1 MASIIRVK
9 RSTGATAPSSL
20 NFGEL
25 AITIGAGTQAN
36 KGERLFIGDDASPS
50 NIDVIGG
57 KYYTD
62 LMAHAPGLVAGTTN
76 PAAASN
82 GFVAIVD
89 QNRKV
94 DQWNVDDL
102 RLDGNTLSS
111 QTTDAD
117 INIDPNGS
125 GEIVIPDD
133 TFLTFG
139 DSKDAKIEY
148 DENGTD
154 KIQVSGADWVYGNTV
169 ALTIQDPT
177 QSNNKDTGSIVT
189 EGGLG
194 VEKNVNIGGDLN
206 VAGVGTFIG
215 GIILPPDAALTV
227 GNIGIHSNK
236 IETLAGGGN
245 QIFIDPFPS
254 GTSNEGDVII
264 KGNLQVDGTTTAVN
278 STNVTVN
285 DPIMRVGDV
294 TSVRSVM
301 ATVSSGA
308 NTITVDSVVGLQVA
322 DVVAGTSIPNNTTI
336 SSINSGTKVITL
348 SANVTAGIS
357 TTAQLTITHAK
368 DTNTDRGISF
378 NYNTSTGVA
387 NNKTGF
393 FGYNDSTGENSGA
406 PARAFTYIPDATVTN
421 EVVTGVRGNLDIKGI
436 YYQTG
441 DFSTHGIVYFDSD
454 GLQKSSDAP
463 SAATF
468 TSTQVLTAVTEVT
481 IALPS
486 ALSVTAGDRITQPSG
501 GGSQQGVVKT
511 TSNTTSITLIGV
523 QGTFTNSADLFKNGT
538 TTSITPS
545 SAPTVVYTDKPVW
558 TTTIDGGVF

>member
-9 RSTGATAPSSL
+9 RSTGATAPTSL

-139 DSKDAKIEY
+139 TSKDAKIEY

-169 ALTIQDPT
+169 ALTLQDTT
-177 QSNNKDTGSIVT
+177 QSNNKDTGSLVT
-189 EGGLG
+189 EGGVG
-194 VEKNVNIGGDLN
+194 IEKNLNVGGDLN
-206 VAGVGTFIG
+206 VTGVGTFVG

-245 QIFIDPFPS
+245 QLFIDPFPS
-254 GTSNEGDVII
+254 GTSSEGDVII

-308 NTITVDSVVGLQVA
+308 NTITVDSVTGLQVA
-322 DVVAGTSIPNNTTI
+322 DIVAGTSIPNSTTI
-336 SSINSGTKVITL
+336 TNINSGTKVITL
-348 SANVTAGIS
+348 SANVTAGIA
-357 TTAQLTITHAK
+357 TTAQLTVTHAK

-378 NYNTSTGVA
+378 NYNTSTGIS

-393 FGYNDSTGENSGA
+393 FGYNDSAGEGSSA
-406 PARAFTYIPDATVTN
+406 PARAFTYIPEATVTN
-421 EVVTGVRGNLDIKGI
+421 EVVTGTRGNLDIKGI

-454 GLQKSSDAP
+454 GLQNSSAAP

-486 ALSVTAGDRITQPSG
+486 ALSVTAGDRITQA

-523 QGTFTNSADLFKNGT
+523 QGTFNNSADLFKNGT

>member
-1 MASIIRVK
+1 
-9 RSTGATAPSSL
+9 
-20 NFGEL
+20 
-25 AITIGAGTQAN
+25 
-36 KGERLFIGDDASPS
+36 
-50 NIDVIGG
+50 
-57 KYYTD
+57 
-62 LMAHAPGLVAGTTN
+62 
-76 PAAASN
+76 
-82 GFVAIVD
+82 
-89 QNRKV
+89 
-94 DQWNVDDL
+94 
-102 RLDGNTLSS
+102 
-111 QTTDAD
+111 
-117 INIDPNGS
+117 
-125 GEIVIPDD
+125 
-133 TFLTFG
+133 
-139 DSKDAKIEY
+139 
-148 DENGTD
+148 
-154 KIQVSGADWVYGNTV
+154 
-169 ALTIQDPT
+169 
-177 QSNNKDTGSIVT
+177 
-189 EGGLG
+189 
-194 VEKNVNIGGDLN
+194 
-206 VAGVGTFIG
+206 
-215 GIILPPDAALTV
+215 
-227 GNIGIHSNK
+227 
-236 IETLAGGGN
+236 
-245 QIFIDPFPS
+245 
-254 GTSNEGDVII
+254 
-264 KGNLQVDGTTTAVN
+264 
-278 STNVTVN
+278 
-285 DPIMRVGDV
+285 
-294 TSVRSVM
+294 M

-393 FGYNDSTGENSGA
+393 FGYNDSTGEGSSA

-421 EVVTGVRGNLDIKGI
+421 EVVTGTRGNLDIKGI

-454 GLQKSSDAP
+454 GLQNSSDAP

-486 ALSVTAGDRITQPSG
+486 ALSVTAGDRITQA

>member
-9 RSTGATAPSSL
+9 RSTGATAPTSL

-322 DVVAGTSIPNNTTI
+322 DIVAGTSIPNNTTI

-393 FGYNDSTGENSGA
+393 FGYNDSTGENSSA

-421 EVVTGVRGNLDIKGI
+421 EVVTGTRGNLDIKGI

>member
-9 RSTGATAPSSL
+9 RSTGATAPTSL

-308 NTITVDSVVGLQVA
+308 NTITVDSVTGLQVA

-393 FGYNDSTGENSGA
+393 FGYNDSTGENSSA

-421 EVVTGVRGNLDIKGI
+421 EVVTGTRGNLDIKGI

>member
-9 RSTGATAPSSL
+9 RSTGATAPTSL

-245 QIFIDPFPS
+245 QLFIDPFPS

-322 DVVAGTSIPNNTTI
+322 DIVAGTSIPNNTTI

-486 ALSVTAGDRITQPSG
+486 ALSVTAGDRITQA

>member
-76 PAAASN
+76 PTTASN

-139 DSKDAKIEY
+139 TSKDAKIEY
-148 DENGTD
+148 DENGSD

-194 VEKNVNIGGDLN
+194 VEKNVNIGGNLN
-206 VAGVGTFIG
+206 VTGVGTFVG

-245 QIFIDPFPS
+245 QLFIDPFPS
-254 GTSNEGDVII
+254 GTSSEGDVII

-308 NTITVDSVVGLQVA
+308 NTITVDSVTGLQVA
-322 DVVAGTSIPNNTTI
+322 DIVAGTSIPNNTTI

-348 SANVTAGIS
+348 SANVTAGIA
-357 TTAQLTITHAK
+357 TTAQLTVTHAK

-378 NYNTSTGVA
+378 NYNTSTGIS

-393 FGYNDSTGENSGA
+393 FGYNDSAGEGSSA

-421 EVVTGVRGNLDIKGI
+421 EVVTGTRGNLDIKGI

-454 GLQKSSDAP
+454 GLQNSSAAP

-486 ALSVTAGDRITQPSG
+486 ALSVTAGDRITQA

-523 QGTFTNSADLFKNGT
+523 QGTFNNSADLFKNGT

>member
-9 RSTGATAPSSL
+9 RSTGATAPTSL

-322 DVVAGTSIPNNTTI
+322 DIVAGTSIPNNTTI

-421 EVVTGVRGNLDIKGI
+421 EVVTGTRGNLDIKGI

-454 GLQKSSDAP
+454 GLQNSSAAP

-486 ALSVTAGDRITQPSG
+486 ALSVTAGDRITQA

>member
-9 RSTGATAPSSL
+9 RSTGATAPTSL

-139 DSKDAKIEY
+139 TSKDAKIEY

-194 VEKNVNIGGDLN
+194 VEKNVNIGGNLN
-206 VAGVGTFIG
+206 VTGVGTFVG

-308 NTITVDSVVGLQVA
+308 NTITVDSITGLQVA
-322 DVVAGTSIPNNTTI
+322 DVVAGTSIPNGTTI

-348 SANVTAGIS
+348 SANVTAGIA

-378 NYNTSTGVA
+378 NYNTSTGIS

-486 ALSVTAGDRITQPSG
+486 ALSVTAGDRITQA

>member
-139 DSKDAKIEY
+139 TSKDAKIEY
-148 DENGTD
+148 DENGSD

-308 NTITVDSVVGLQVA
+308 NTITVDSITGLQVA
-322 DVVAGTSIPNNTTI
+322 DVVAGTSIPNGTTI

-348 SANVTAGIS
+348 SANVTAGIA

-378 NYNTSTGVA
+378 NYNTSTGIS

-393 FGYNDSTGENSGA
+393 FGYNDSAGEGSSA

-486 ALSVTAGDRITQPSG
+486 ALSVTAGDRITQA

-523 QGTFTNSADLFKNGT
+523 QGTFNNSADLFKNGT

>member
-76 PAAASN
+76 PTTASN

-139 DSKDAKIEY
+139 TSKDAKIEY

-169 ALTIQDPT
+169 ALTLQDTT
-177 QSNNKDTGSIVT
+177 QSNNKDTGSLVT
-189 EGGLG
+189 EGGVG
-194 VEKNVNIGGDLN
+194 IEKNLNVGGDLN
-206 VAGVGTFIG
+206 VTGVGTFVG

-245 QIFIDPFPS
+245 QLFIDPFPS
-254 GTSNEGDVII
+254 GTSSEGDVII

-308 NTITVDSVVGLQVA
+308 NTITVDSVTGLQVA
-322 DVVAGTSIPNNTTI
+322 DVVAGTSIPNSTTI
-336 SSINSGTKVITL
+336 TNINSGTKVITL
-348 SANVTAGIS
+348 SANVTAGIA
-357 TTAQLTITHAK
+357 TTAQLTVTHAK

-378 NYNTSTGVA
+378 NYNTSTGIS

-393 FGYNDSTGENSGA
+393 FGYNDSAGEGSSA

-421 EVVTGVRGNLDIKGI
+421 EVVTGTRGNLDIKGI

-454 GLQKSSDAP
+454 GLQNSSAAP

-486 ALSVTAGDRITQPSG
+486 ALSVTAGDRITQA

-523 QGTFTNSADLFKNGT
+523 QGTFNNSADLFKNGT

>member
-9 RSTGATAPSSL
+9 RSTGATAPTSL

-308 NTITVDSVVGLQVA
+308 NTITVDSIVGLQVA

-336 SSINSGTKVITL
+336 SSINSGAKVITL

-387 NNKTGF
+387 NNKIGF
-393 FGYNDSTGENSGA
+393 FGYNDSTGQNSGA

-486 ALSVTAGDRITQPSG
+486 ALSVTAGDRITQA

>member
-62 LMAHAPGLVAGTTN
+62 LMAHGPGLVAGTTN

-169 ALTIQDPT
+169 ALTLQDTT
-177 QSNNKDTGSIVT
+177 QSNNKDTGSLVT

-245 QIFIDPFPS
+245 QLFIDPFPS
-254 GTSNEGDVII
+254 GTSSEGDVII

-308 NTITVDSVVGLQVA
+308 NTITVDSITGLQVA

-378 NYNTSTGVA
+378 NYNTSTGVS

-421 EVVTGVRGNLDIKGI
+421 EVVTGTRGNLDIKGI

-454 GLQKSSDAP
+454 GLQNSSAAP

-486 ALSVTAGDRITQPSG
+486 ALSVTAGDRITQAG
-501 GGSQQGVVKT
+501 GTQQGVVKT

>member
-139 DSKDAKIEY
+139 TSKDAKIEY

-308 NTITVDSVVGLQVA
+308 NTITVDSITGLQVA

-336 SSINSGTKVITL
+336 SSINSGAKVITL

-387 NNKTGF
+387 NNKIGF
-393 FGYNDSTGENSGA
+393 FGYNDSTGQNSGA

-481 IALPS
+481 IPLPS
-486 ALSVTAGDRITQPSG
+486 ALSVTAGDRITQA

>member
-9 RSTGATAPSSL
+9 RSTGATAPTSL

-206 VAGVGTFIG
+206 VAGVGTFVG

-308 NTITVDSVVGLQVA
+308 NTITVDSITGLQVA
-322 DVVAGTSIPNNTTI
+322 DVVAGTSIPNGTTI

-348 SANVTAGIS
+348 SANVTAGIA

-393 FGYNDSTGENSGA
+393 FGYNDSTGENSSA

-486 ALSVTAGDRITQPSG
+486 ALSVTAGDRITQA

>member
-76 PAAASN
+76 PTTASN

-139 DSKDAKIEY
+139 TSKDAKIEY
-148 DENGTD
+148 DENGSD

-194 VEKNVNIGGDLN
+194 VEKNVNIGGNLN
-206 VAGVGTFIG
+206 VTGVGTFVG

-245 QIFIDPFPS
+245 QLFIDPFPS
-254 GTSNEGDVII
+254 GTSSEGDVII

-308 NTITVDSVVGLQVA
+308 NTITVDSVTGLQVA
-322 DVVAGTSIPNNTTI
+322 DIVAGTSIPNSTTI
-336 SSINSGTKVITL
+336 TNINSGTKVITL
-348 SANVTAGIS
+348 SANVTAGIA
-357 TTAQLTITHAK
+357 TTAQLTVTHAK

-378 NYNTSTGVA
+378 NYNTSTGIS

-393 FGYNDSTGENSGA
+393 FGYNDSAGEGSSA

-421 EVVTGVRGNLDIKGI
+421 EVVTGTRGNLDIKGI

-454 GLQKSSDAP
+454 GLQNSSAAP

-486 ALSVTAGDRITQPSG
+486 ALSVTAGDRITQA

-523 QGTFTNSADLFKNGT
+523 QGTFNNSADLFKNGT

>member
-9 RSTGATAPSSL
+9 RSTGATAPTSL

-245 QIFIDPFPS
+245 QLFIDPFPS

-322 DVVAGTSIPNNTTI
+322 DIVAGTSIPNNTTI
-336 SSINSGTKVITL
+336 SSINSGAKVITL

>member
-9 RSTGATAPSSL
+9 RSTGATAPTSL

-117 INIDPNGS
+117 ININPDGS

-308 NTITVDSVVGLQVA
+308 NTITVDSITGLQVA

-336 SSINSGTKVITL
+336 SSINSGAKVITL

-387 NNKTGF
+387 NNKIGF
-393 FGYNDSTGENSGA
+393 FGYNDSTGQNSGA

>member
-169 ALTIQDPT
+169 ALTLQDTT
-177 QSNNKDTGSIVT
+177 QSNNKDTGSLVT
-189 EGGLG
+189 EGGVG
-194 VEKNVNIGGDLN
+194 IEKNLNVGGDLN
-206 VAGVGTFIG
+206 VTGVGTFVG

-245 QIFIDPFPS
+245 QLFIDPFPS
-254 GTSNEGDVII
+254 GTSSEGDVII

-308 NTITVDSVVGLQVA
+308 NTITVDSVTGLQVA

-421 EVVTGVRGNLDIKGI
+421 EVVTGTRGNLDIKGI

-454 GLQKSSDAP
+454 GLQNSSAAP

-486 ALSVTAGDRITQPSG
+486 ALSVTAGDRITQAG
-501 GGSQQGVVKT
+501 GTQQGVVKT

>member
-139 DSKDAKIEY
+139 TSKDAKIEY

-308 NTITVDSVVGLQVA
+308 NTITVDSITGLQVA
-322 DVVAGTSIPNNTTI
+322 DVVAGTSIPNGTTI

-348 SANVTAGIS
+348 SANVTAGIA

-486 ALSVTAGDRITQPSG
+486 ALSVTAGDRITQA

-523 QGTFTNSADLFKNGT
+523 QGTFNNSADLFKNGT

>member
-76 PAAASN
+76 PTTASN
-82 GFVAIVD
+82 GFVAIID

-139 DSKDAKIEY
+139 TSKDAKIEY

-169 ALTIQDPT
+169 ALTLQDTT
-177 QSNNKDTGSIVT
+177 QSNNKDTGSLVT
-189 EGGLG
+189 EGGVG
-194 VEKNVNIGGDLN
+194 IEKNLNVGGDLN
-206 VAGVGTFIG
+206 VTGVGTFVG

-245 QIFIDPFPS
+245 QLFIDPFPS
-254 GTSNEGDVII
+254 GTSSEGDVII

-308 NTITVDSVVGLQVA
+308 NTITVDSVTGLQVA

-348 SANVTAGIS
+348 SANVTAGIA
-357 TTAQLTITHAK
+357 TTAQLTVTHAK

-378 NYNTSTGVA
+378 NYNTSTGIS

-393 FGYNDSTGENSGA
+393 FGYNDSAGEGSSA
-406 PARAFTYIPDATVTN
+406 PARAFTYIPEATVTN
-421 EVVTGVRGNLDIKGI
+421 EVVTGTRGNLDIKGI

-454 GLQKSSDAP
+454 GLQNSSAAP

-486 ALSVTAGDRITQPSG
+486 ALSVTAGDRITQA

-523 QGTFTNSADLFKNGT
+523 QGTFNNSADLFKNGT

>member
-76 PAAASN
+76 PTTASN

-139 DSKDAKIEY
+139 TSKDAKIEY

-189 EGGLG
+189 EGGVG
-194 VEKNVNIGGDLN
+194 IEKNLNVGGDLN
-206 VAGVGTFIG
+206 VTGVGTFVG
-215 GIILPPDAALTV
+215 GIIIDPDASFRV

-254 GTSNEGDVII
+254 GLSNEGDVII

-393 FGYNDSTGENSGA
+393 FGYNDSAGEGSSA

-421 EVVTGVRGNLDIKGI
+421 EVVTGTRGNLDIKGI

-454 GLQKSSDAP
+454 GLQNSSAAP

>member
-9 RSTGATAPSSL
+9 RSTGATAPTSL

-308 NTITVDSVVGLQVA
+308 NTITVDSIVGLQVA

-336 SSINSGTKVITL
+336 SSINSGAKVITL

-387 NNKTGF
+387 NNKIGF
-393 FGYNDSTGENSGA
+393 FGYNDSTGQNSGA

>member
-139 DSKDAKIEY
+139 TSKDAKIEY

-169 ALTIQDPT
+169 ALTLQDTT
-177 QSNNKDTGSIVT
+177 QSNNKDTGSLVT
-189 EGGLG
+189 EGGVG
-194 VEKNVNIGGDLN
+194 IEKNLNVGGDLN
-206 VAGVGTFIG
+206 VTGVGTFVG

-254 GTSNEGDVII
+254 GLSNEGDVII

-301 ATVSSGA
+301 ATVGSGTD
-308 NTITVDSVVGLQVA
+308 TITVDSVTGLQVD
-322 DVVAGTSIPNNTTI
+322 DVVAATGIPGGTTI
-336 SSINSGTKVITL
+336 TNINSGTKVITL
-348 SANVTAGIS
+348 SANVTSGIS
-357 TTAQLTITHAK
+357 TTSQLTITHAK

-378 NYNTSTGVA
+378 NYNTSSGTS

-393 FGYNDSTGENSGA
+393 FGYNDSAGEGSSA
-406 PARAFTYIPDATVTN
+406 PARAFTYIPDATVNN
-421 EVVTGVRGNLDIKGI
+421 EVVTGTRGNLDIKGI

-441 DFSTHGIVYFDSD
+441 DFATHGVVYFDST
-454 GLQKSSDAP
+454 GLQNSSDAP
-463 SAATF
+463 SSATI
-468 TSTQVLTAVTEVT
+468 TSTQILTAVTEVT

-486 ALSVTAGDRITQPSG
+486 ALSVVAGDRITQQG
-501 GGSQQGVVKT
+501 GGSQQGVVKA

-523 QGTFTNSADLFKNGT
+523 QGTFTNSNDLVKNGSP
-538 TTSITPS
+538 TSITPS
-545 SAPTVVYTDKPVW
+545 SAPSVVYTDKPVW
-558 TTTIDGGVF
+558 TNIIDGGVF

>member
-76 PAAASN
+76 PTTASN

-139 DSKDAKIEY
+139 TSKDAKIEY
-148 DENGTD
+148 DENGSD

-194 VEKNVNIGGDLN
+194 VEKNVNIGGNLN
-206 VAGVGTFIG
+206 VTGVGTFVG

-245 QIFIDPFPS
+245 QLFIDPFPS
-254 GTSNEGDVII
+254 GTSSEGDVII

-308 NTITVDSVVGLQVA
+308 NTITVDSVTGLQVA
-322 DVVAGTSIPNNTTI
+322 DVVAGTSIPNSTTI
-336 SSINSGTKVITL
+336 TNINSGTKVITL
-348 SANVTAGIS
+348 SANVTAGIA
-357 TTAQLTITHAK
+357 TTAQLTVTHAK

-378 NYNTSTGVA
+378 NYNTSTGIS

-393 FGYNDSTGENSGA
+393 FGYNDSAGEGSSA

-421 EVVTGVRGNLDIKGI
+421 EVVTGTRGNLDIKGI

-454 GLQKSSDAP
+454 GLQNSSAAP

-486 ALSVTAGDRITQPSG
+486 ALSVTAGDRITQA

-523 QGTFTNSADLFKNGT
+523 QGTFNNSADLFKNGT

>member
-9 RSTGATAPSSL
+9 RSTGATAPTSL

-348 SANVTAGIS
+348 SANVTAGIA
-357 TTAQLTITHAK
+357 TTAQLTVTHAK

-378 NYNTSTGVA
+378 NYNTSTGVS

-393 FGYNDSTGENSGA
+393 FGYNDSTGENSSA

-421 EVVTGVRGNLDIKGI
+421 EVVTGIRGNLDIKGI

-481 IALPS
+481 IPLPS

-523 QGTFTNSADLFKNGT
+523 QATFTNSADLFKNGT

>member
-9 RSTGATAPSSL
+9 RSTGATAPTSL

-308 NTITVDSVVGLQVA
+308 NTITVDSVTGLQVA

>member
-308 NTITVDSVVGLQVA
+308 NTITVDSITGLQVA
-322 DVVAGTSIPNNTTI
+322 DVVAGTSIPNGTTI

-348 SANVTAGIS
+348 SANVTAGIA
-357 TTAQLTITHAK
+357 TTAQLTVTHAK

-454 GLQKSSDAP
+454 GLQNSSAAP

-486 ALSVTAGDRITQPSG
+486 ALSVTAGDRITQA

-523 QGTFTNSADLFKNGT
+523 QGTFNNSADLFKNGT

>member
-9 RSTGATAPSSL
+9 RSTGATAPTSL

-308 NTITVDSVVGLQVA
+308 NTITVDSVTGLQVA

-393 FGYNDSTGENSGA
+393 FGYNDSTGENSSA

>member
-9 RSTGATAPSSL
+9 RSTGATAPTSL

-308 NTITVDSVVGLQVA
+308 NTITVDSITGLQVA
-322 DVVAGTSIPNNTTI
+322 DVVAGTSIPNGTTI

-348 SANVTAGIS
+348 SANVTAGIA

-393 FGYNDSTGENSGA
+393 FGYNDSTGENSSA

-421 EVVTGVRGNLDIKGI
+421 EVVTGTRGNLDIKGI

>member
-76 PAAASN
+76 PTTASN
-82 GFVAIVD
+82 GFVAIID

-139 DSKDAKIEY
+139 TSKDAKIEY

-169 ALTIQDPT
+169 ALTLQDTT
-177 QSNNKDTGSIVT
+177 QSNNKDTGSLVT
-189 EGGLG
+189 EGGVG
-194 VEKNVNIGGDLN
+194 IEKNLNVGGDLN
-206 VAGVGTFIG
+206 VTGVGTFVG

-245 QIFIDPFPS
+245 QLFIDPFPS
-254 GTSNEGDVII
+254 GTSSEGDVII

-308 NTITVDSVVGLQVA
+308 NTITVDSVTGLQVA
-322 DVVAGTSIPNNTTI
+322 DIVAGTSIPNNTTI

-348 SANVTAGIS
+348 SANVTAGIA

-378 NYNTSTGVA
+378 NYNTSTGIS

-393 FGYNDSTGENSGA
+393 FGYNDSAGEGSSA

-421 EVVTGVRGNLDIKGI
+421 EVVTGTRGNLDIKGI

-454 GLQKSSDAP
+454 GLQNSSAAP

-486 ALSVTAGDRITQPSG
+486 ALSVTAGDRITQA

-523 QGTFTNSADLFKNGT
+523 QGTFNNSADLFKNGT

>member
-9 RSTGATAPSSL
+9 RSTGATAPTSL

-322 DVVAGTSIPNNTTI
+322 DIVAGTSIPNNTTI

>member
-9 RSTGATAPSSL
+9 RSTGATAPTSL

-348 SANVTAGIS
+348 SANVTAGIA
-357 TTAQLTITHAK
+357 TTAQLTVTHAK

-378 NYNTSTGVA
+378 NYNTSTGVS

-393 FGYNDSTGENSGA
+393 FGYNDSTGENSSA

-421 EVVTGVRGNLDIKGI
+421 EVVTGIRGNLDIKGI

-481 IALPS
+481 IPLPS

-545 SAPTVVYTDKPVW
+545 AAPTVVYTDKPVW

>member
-76 PAAASN
+76 PTTASN

-139 DSKDAKIEY
+139 TSKDAKIEY

-169 ALTIQDPT
+169 ALTLQDTT
-177 QSNNKDTGSIVT
+177 QSNNKDTGSLVT
-189 EGGLG
+189 EGGVG
-194 VEKNVNIGGDLN
+194 IEKNLNVGGDLN
-206 VAGVGTFIG
+206 VTGVGTFVG
-215 GIILPPDAALTV
+215 GIILPPDASFTV

-245 QIFIDPFPS
+245 QLFIDPFPS
-254 GTSNEGDVII
+254 GTSSEGDVII

-308 NTITVDSVVGLQVA
+308 NTITVDSVTGLQVA
-322 DVVAGTSIPNNTTI
+322 DIVAGTSIPNSTTI
-336 SSINSGTKVITL
+336 TNINSGTKVITL
-348 SANVTAGIS
+348 SANVTAGIA

-368 DTNTDRGISF
+368 DTNTDRGSSF

-393 FGYNDSTGENSGA
+393 FGYNDSAGEGSSA
-406 PARAFTYIPDATVTN
+406 PARAFTYIPEATVTN
-421 EVVTGVRGNLDIKGI
+421 EVVTGTRGNLDIKGI

-454 GLQKSSDAP
+454 GLQNSSAAP

-486 ALSVTAGDRITQPSG
+486 ALSVTAGDRITQA

-523 QGTFTNSADLFKNGT
+523 QGTFNNSADLFKNGT

>member
-139 DSKDAKIEY
+139 TSKDAKIEY

-169 ALTIQDPT
+169 ALTLQDTT
-177 QSNNKDTGSIVT
+177 QSNNKDTGSLVT
-189 EGGLG
+189 EGGVG
-194 VEKNVNIGGDLN
+194 IEKNLNVGGDLN
-206 VAGVGTFIG
+206 VTGVGTFVG
-215 GIILPPDAALTV
+215 GIILPPDASFTV

-245 QIFIDPFPS
+245 QLFIDPFPS
-254 GTSNEGDVII
+254 GTSSEGDVII

-308 NTITVDSVVGLQVA
+308 NTITVDSVTGLQVA

-348 SANVTAGIS
+348 SANVTAGIA

-393 FGYNDSTGENSGA
+393 FGYNDSAGEGSSA
-406 PARAFTYIPDATVTN
+406 PARAFTYIPEATVTN
-421 EVVTGVRGNLDIKGI
+421 EVVTGTRGNLDIKGI

-454 GLQKSSDAP
+454 GLQNSSAAP

-486 ALSVTAGDRITQPSG
+486 ALSVTAGDRITQT

>member
-9 RSTGATAPSSL
+9 RSTGATAPTSL

-308 NTITVDSVVGLQVA
+308 NTITVDSITGLQVA
-322 DVVAGTSIPNNTTI
+322 DVVAGTSIPNGTTI

>member
-76 PAAASN
+76 PTTASN

-139 DSKDAKIEY
+139 TSKDAKIEY
-148 DENGTD
+148 DENGSD

-194 VEKNVNIGGDLN
+194 VEKNVNIGGNLN
-206 VAGVGTFIG
+206 VTGVGTFVG

-245 QIFIDPFPS
+245 QLFIDPFPS
-254 GTSNEGDVII
+254 GTSSEGDVII

-308 NTITVDSVVGLQVA
+308 NTITVDSVTGLQVA
-322 DVVAGTSIPNNTTI
+322 DIVAGTSIPNSTTI
-336 SSINSGTKVITL
+336 TNINSGTKVITL
-348 SANVTAGIS
+348 SANVTAGIA
-357 TTAQLTITHAK
+357 TTAQLTVTHAK

-378 NYNTSTGVA
+378 NYNTSTGIS

-393 FGYNDSTGENSGA
+393 FGYNDSAGEGSSA

-421 EVVTGVRGNLDIKGI
+421 EVVTGTRGNLDIKGI

-454 GLQKSSDAP
+454 GLQNSSAAP

-486 ALSVTAGDRITQPSG
+486 ALSVTAGDRITQA

>member
-9 RSTGATAPSSL
+9 RSTGATAPTSL

-139 DSKDAKIEY
+139 TSKDAKIEY

-308 NTITVDSVVGLQVA
+308 NTITVDSITGLQVA
-322 DVVAGTSIPNNTTI
+322 DVVAGTSIPNGTTI

-348 SANVTAGIS
+348 SANVTAGIA

-454 GLQKSSDAP
+454 GLQNSSAAP

-486 ALSVTAGDRITQPSG
+486 ALSVTAGDRITQA

>member
-76 PAAASN
+76 PTTASN

-139 DSKDAKIEY
+139 TSKDAKIEY

-189 EGGLG
+189 EGGVG
-194 VEKNVNIGGDLN
+194 IEKNLNVGGDLN
-206 VAGVGTFIG
+206 VTGVGTFVG
-215 GIILPPDAALTV
+215 GIIIDPDASFRV

-254 GTSNEGDVII
+254 GLSNEGDVII

-393 FGYNDSTGENSGA
+393 FGYNDSAGEGSSA

-421 EVVTGVRGNLDIKGI
+421 EVVTGTRGNLDIKGI

-454 GLQKSSDAP
+454 GLQNSSAAP

-486 ALSVTAGDRITQPSG
+486 ALSVTAGDRITQA

>member
-169 ALTIQDPT
+169 ALTLQDTT
-177 QSNNKDTGSIVT
+177 QSNNKDTGSLVT

-245 QIFIDPFPS
+245 QLFIDPFPS
-254 GTSNEGDVII
+254 GTSSEGDVII

-308 NTITVDSVVGLQVA
+308 NTITVDSITGLQVA

-378 NYNTSTGVA
+378 NYNTSTGVS

-421 EVVTGVRGNLDIKGI
+421 EVVTGTRGNLDIKGI

-454 GLQKSSDAP
+454 GLQNSSAAP

-486 ALSVTAGDRITQPSG
+486 ALSVTAGDRITQAG
-501 GGSQQGVVKT
+501 GTQQGVVKT

>member
-76 PAAASN
+76 PTTASN

-139 DSKDAKIEY
+139 TSKDAKIEY

-169 ALTIQDPT
+169 ALTLQDTT
-177 QSNNKDTGSIVT
+177 QSNNKDTGSLVT
-189 EGGLG
+189 EGGVG
-194 VEKNVNIGGDLN
+194 IEKNLNVGGDLN
-206 VAGVGTFIG
+206 VTGVGTFVG

-245 QIFIDPFPS
+245 QLFIDPFPS
-254 GTSNEGDVII
+254 GTSSEGDVII

-308 NTITVDSVVGLQVA
+308 NTITVDSVTGLQVA

-348 SANVTAGIS
+348 SANVTAGIA

-378 NYNTSTGVA
+378 NYNTSTGIS

-393 FGYNDSTGENSGA
+393 FGYNDSAGEGSSA
-406 PARAFTYIPDATVTN
+406 PARAFTYIPEATVTN
-421 EVVTGVRGNLDIKGI
+421 EVVTGTRGNLDIKGI

-454 GLQKSSDAP
+454 GLQNSSAAP

-486 ALSVTAGDRITQPSG
+486 ALSVTAGDRITQA

-523 QGTFTNSADLFKNGT
+523 QGTFNNSADLFKNGT